1 MELKISSGQRD
12 DQTKVI
18 ALSKQFLHQWNQL
31 VSTTNWEKGKIIC
44 RWRDVLQVEGFSP
57 HHFSDEVW
65 SRHIGNVTPQHAG
78 RLRKVF
84 VRFGSVWQDY
94 SGLYWSHFYAALDWE
109 DPELWLEGAIQNQ
122 WSISQMRSARS
133 KAQEAVAQAD
143 VQDDDILLQNI
154 HENIVFGIGS
164 SSHVPASKTK
174 NPSTTETSHLEDSVA
189 SSQVKLN
196 AETTSPVSASD
207 QTANESM
214 WPEDLQKAFRHLEKI
229 LLKHKN
235 ATWKEVNLDSVLM
248 KIDQMKRQ
256 IQQQT

>member
-1 MELKISSGQRD
+1 MELKISSGQKD

-18 ALSKQFLHQWNQL
+18 ALSKQFLYQWNQL

-44 RWRDVLQVEGFSP
+44 QWRDVLQAEGFSP

-94 SGLYWSHFYAALDWE
+94 SGLYWSHFYAALDWD

-143 VQDDDILLQNI
+143 VQDDDILLQDI
-154 HENIVFGIGS
+154 HENIVLGIGS

-235 ATWKEVNLDSVLM
+235 ATWKEVNLDLVLM
-248 KIDQMKRQ
+248 KIDQMKRKL
-256 IQQQT
+256 QQQK